1 MTDAAPDYTMKMSIG
16 TLTTMLLGYKTAEKL
31 YQMDRIACTRKAAE
45 TLDDILFHSIPY
57 VSDYI

>member
-1 MTDAAPDYTMKMSIG
+1 MTNDQPDFTMKMSIG
-16 TLTTMLLGYKTAEKL
+16 TLTTMLMGYKTAEKL
-31 YQMDRIACTRKAAE
+31 YEMDRIDCTRRAAE